1 MKPISLL
8 SATAVFTIAGSAL
21 AAPPAH
27 AANPSGE
34 ACPHIYEK
42 GILALDFQPAFLH
55 VDRYDGPEGPADG
68 LTISSFYNV
77 ASNTTGVPNFFERD
91 LVARIENVGEL
102 DYANFDPSI
111 DVEQL
116 TDLTVP
122 PFMAQTV
129 WPNDVV
135 RAPDG
140 MLPFEA
146 LVVPQGFHP
155 AQAPGRL
162 SIINLDDPMRG
173 EFIVHQSTQ
182 DTSLP
187 PHSPGNEPRFYHKA
201 LFIDMNG
208 DGLLDIVTVRS
219 GFRIVTFP
227 PPPVVYPPFSE
238 LVWFENPGTALDPQ
252 VEWSEHV
259 LSGPSPL
266 GPDISLDAYDFEGD
280 GVPEIVATH
289 FFTGDSANPPTKG
302 KISIYGAPVGG
313 SWADVNPAAWQFARQ
328 ADISDD
334 RGFPFEIELV
344 DLNLD
349 GKVDV
354 LATNHQPDACTPYP
368 THPGQVYALEQPADG
383 DIFGGSWA
391 SHTLMD
397 DIRPQPSLPPVNP
410 PGRLAP
416 GRAHAFAPIA
426 GQAGDAKPHI
436 VVGGDEAGKV
446 WILEPS
452 SPEDASNWNYES
464 AVIFDINDFYGP
476 GTTQSAPQGVSVST
490 IGAPAVRHD
499 GAHANGFAE
508 IYVPVFEARD
518 IHVFTYRPQ
527 GPAARVSCVADDVLA
542 CVAPSQP

>member
-8 SATAVFTIAGSAL
+8 SASVVFSIAGSAA
-21 AAPPAH
+21 AAPPAPTCS
-27 AANPSGE
+27 AFDD
-34 ACPHIYEK
+34 CPLIYEK

-55 VDRYDGPEGPADG
+55 VDSYDGDDRPADG

-77 ASNTTGVPNFFERD
+77 ESNTTGVPNFFERD
-91 LVARIENVGEL
+91 LVARIENVGDI
-102 DYANFDPSI
+102 DYANFDPSA
-111 DVEQL
+111 DVEIL

-122 PFMAQTV
+122 PFLAETV
-129 WPNDVV
+129 WPNDAV

-140 MLPFEA
+140 MLPFEG

-162 SIINLDDPMRG
+162 TIIDLDDPQRP
-173 EFIVHQSTQ
+173 EYIVHQSTQ

-187 PHSPGNEPRFYHKA
+187 PHAPGNEPRFYHKA

-238 LVWFENPGTALDPQ
+238 LVWFENPGPALDPN
-252 VEWSEHV
+252 VGWDEHV

-266 GPDISLDAYDFEGD
+266 GPDISLDSYDFEGD

-289 FFTGDSANPPTKG
+289 FFTGDTSNPPTKG

-313 SWADVNPAAWQFARQ
+313 SWADVNPSAFSFARQ
-328 ADISDD
+328 ADISSD
-334 RGFPFEIELV
+334 RGFPFEIEIV

-349 GKVDV
+349 GKMDI
-354 LATNHQPDACTPYP
+354 LATNHQPDACAPFP
-368 THPGQVYALEQPADG
+368 THPGQVYALEQPANG
-383 DIFGGSWA
+383 DLFGGAWP

-416 GRAHAFAPIA
+416 GRAQAFSPHAWQE
-426 GQAGDAKPHI
+426 GWTKPHI

-446 WILEPS
+446 WILEPTAWW
-452 SPEDASNWNYES
+452 DSNDWNYQS
-464 AVIFDINDFYGP
+464 SVIFDINDFYGP
-476 GTTQSAPQGVSVST
+476 GTTQSAPEGVSIST
-490 IGAPAVRHD
+490 IGAPAVRYDRPHNG
-499 GAHANGFAE
+499 GAAE

-518 IHVFTYRPQ
+518 IHVFSYRPQ
-527 GPAARVSCVADDVLA
+527 GPWTRVSCVEDEVLA
-542 CVAPSQP
+542 CSAP